1 MGIGSDIARRKLLQV
16 FIALVPRRC
25 SEAAKAATTVMS
37 SMCKIIQT
45 LKTQSPRLN
54 E

>member
-37 SMCKIIQT
+37 SMCKIIQSQDSVT
-45 LKTQSPRLN
+45 PL

>member
-25 SEAAKAATTVMS
+25 REAAKAATTVM
-37 SMCKIIQT
+37 CKIIQSQDSVT
-45 LKTQSPRLN
+45 PL